1 MVPSGTHD
9 ESSKVSLLTTTD
21 QHPWGRVD
29 ETGTVYVREASGER
43 AVGQY
48 PDATPEEALAYF
60 ERKYVELNGQ
70 VTLLEQRAKGGA
82 PAADVAKSVANLATA
97 VASANAVGNLAA
109 LAERLSVLD
118 GAVTEL
124 TAQQGVETKAAA
136 AAAVAERAAI
146 VDEAERLAAEDP
158 AKTQWKQ
165 TSAALDALFAKWQAH
180 QHDAPRIPK
189 GEANDLWKRF
199 RAARTTIEQ
208 NRKAF
213 FAELDSAHKDVR
225 TRKQNLIEQAEALSS
240 RGADG
245 VSTYRNLLEEWK
257 KAGRSGKK
265 QDDAMWAKFKAAGD
279 VLYSAKSE
287 VDALDNQEYDANL
300 VLKLE
305 LVSEAEALLPVTDR
319 TKARDTLT
327 TIQRKWDAIGKV
339 PRDQVKPLEDRLRK
353 VEAVVRKLDEDHWKR
368 NNPETKAR
376 TDGLT
381 SQLNEAIAK
390 LEAELESAK
399 AGQDAAAITEAT
411 EALEARKAWLKAIG
425 Q

>member
-1 MVPSGTHD
+1 M
-9 ESSKVSLLTTTD
+9 TTTD
-21 QHPWGRVD
+21 QQPWGRVD
-29 ETGTVYVREASGER
+29 ETGTVYVREATGER

-82 PAADVAKSVANLATA
+82 PAADIAKSVKHLTETVAN
-97 VASANAVGNLAA
+97 ANAVGNLAA
-109 LAERLSVLD
+109 LAARLGALG

-124 TAQQGVETKAAA
+124 TEQQGAEAKAQATAA
-136 AAAVAERAAI
+136 IAERAAI
-146 VDEAERLAAEDP
+146 VVEAEALAAEDP

-165 TSAALDALFAKWQAH
+165 TSAALEALFAKWQAH

-225 TRKQNLIEQAEALSS
+225 NRKQHLIEQAEALAPK
-240 RGADG
+240 GADG
-245 VSTYRNLLEEWK
+245 IPAYRNLLDEWK
-257 KAGRSGKK
+257 LAGRSGKK

-279 VLYSAKSE
+279 VLYSVKSE
-287 VDALDNQEYDANL
+287 LDAHDDEEFAGNL
-300 VLKLE
+300 TLKLE
-305 LVSEAEALLPVTDR
+305 LLTEAELLLTETDR
-319 TKARDTLT
+319 AKARTALSS
-327 TIQRKWDAIGKV
+327 IQRRWDAIGKV
-339 PRDQVKPLEDRLRK
+339 PRDSVKSVEDRMRK
-353 VEAVVRKLDEDHWKR
+353 VEAAVRKLDDDHWKT

-376 TDGLT
+376 AEGLAG
-381 SQLNEAIAK
+381 QLHDAIAK
-390 LEAELESAK
+390 LEAELAVAQ
-399 AGQDAAAITEAT
+399 AGGDAAAITEAT
-411 EALEARKAWLKAIG
+411 EALETRKAWLKAIG

>member
-1 MVPSGTHD
+1 M
-9 ESSKVSLLTTTD
+9 TTTD
-21 QHPWGRVD
+21 QQPWGRVD
-29 ETGTVYVREASGER
+29 ETGTVYVREAEGER

-82 PAADVAKSVANLATA
+82 PAADIAKSVANLTVA
-97 VASANAVGNLAA
+97 VANANAVGNLAA
-109 LAERLSVLD
+109 LAERLGALG
-118 GAVTEL
+118 GAVSEL
-124 TAQQGVETKAAA
+124 TEQQSIETKAAS
-136 AAAVAERAAI
+136 AAAVAERAEI
-146 VDEAERLAAEDP
+146 VTEAERLAAEDP

-225 TRKQNLIEQAEALSS
+225 TKKQHLIEQAEGLAP

-245 VSTYRNLLEEWK
+245 VSAYRALLDEWK

-279 VLYSAKSE
+279 VLYSVKSE
-287 VDALDNQEYDANL
+287 VEAQDNEEFSANL
-300 VLKLE
+300 VQKLA
-305 LVSEAEALLPVTDR
+305 LVTEAETLLSATDR
-319 TKARDTLT
+319 NAARDTLT
-327 TIQRKWDAIGKV
+327 TIQRKWDLIGKV
-339 PRDQVKPLEDRLRK
+339 PRDQVKPIEDRLRK
-353 VEAVVRKLDEDHWKR
+353 VEAVVRKLDDDHWKR

-376 TDGLT
+376 TEGLAG
-381 SQLNEAIAK
+381 QLNDAIAK
-390 LEAELESAK
+390 LEAELATAQK
-399 AGQDAAAITEAT
+399 GRDARAIKDAT
-411 EALEARKAWLKAIG
+411 EALEARKTWLKAIG

>member
-1 MVPSGTHD
+1 M
-9 ESSKVSLLTTTD
+9 TTTD
-21 QHPWGRVD
+21 QQPWGRVD
-29 ETGTVYVREASGER
+29 ETGTVYVREADGER

-82 PAADVAKSVANLATA
+82 PAADIAKSVANLTVA
-97 VASANAVGNLAA
+97 VANANAVGNLAA
-109 LAERLSVLD
+109 LAERLGALG

-124 TAQQGVETKAAA
+124 TEQQSIETKAAS
-136 AAAVAERAAI
+136 AAAVAERAEI
-146 VDEAERLAAEDP
+146 VTEAERLAAEDP

-225 TRKQNLIEQAEALSS
+225 TKKQHLIEQAEALAPK
-240 RGADG
+240 GADG
-245 VSTYRNLLEEWK
+245 VSTYRNLLDEWK

-279 VLYSAKSE
+279 VLYAVKSE
-287 VDALDNQEYDANL
+287 VEAQDNEEFSANL

-305 LVSEAEALLPVTDR
+305 LLTEAETLLTTSDR
-319 TKARDTLT
+319 NAGRDTLT
-327 TIQRKWDAIGKV
+327 VIQRKWDEIGKV
-339 PRDQVKPLEDRLRK
+339 PRDQVKPIEDRLRK
-353 VEAVVRKLDEDHWKR
+353 VEAVVRKLDDDHWKR

-376 TDGLT
+376 TEGLAG
-381 SQLNEAIAK
+381 QLNDAIAK
-390 LEAELESAK
+390 LEAELVAAQK
-399 AGQDAAAITEAT
+399 GQNARAIKDAT

>member
-1 MVPSGTHD
+1 M
-9 ESSKVSLLTTTD
+9 TTTD
-21 QHPWGRVD
+21 QQPWGRVD
-29 ETGTVYVREASGER
+29 ETGTVYVREADGER

-82 PAADVAKSVANLATA
+82 PAADIAKSVANLTVA
-97 VASANAVGNLAA
+97 VANANAVGNLAA
-109 LAERLSVLD
+109 LAERLGALG
-118 GAVTEL
+118 GAVSEL
-124 TAQQGVETKAAA
+124 TEQQSIETKAAS
-136 AAAVAERAAI
+136 AAAVAERAEI
-146 VDEAERLAAEDP
+146 VAEAERLAAEDP

-225 TRKQNLIEQAEALSS
+225 TKKQHLIEQAEALAPK
-240 RGADG
+240 GADG
-245 VSTYRNLLEEWK
+245 VGTYRNLLDEWK

-279 VLYSAKSE
+279 VLYSVKTE
-287 VDALDNQEYDANL
+287 VEAQDNEEFSANL

-305 LVSEAEALLPVTDR
+305 LLTDAETLLTTTDR
-319 TKARDTLT
+319 NAARDTLT
-327 TIQRKWDAIGKV
+327 VIQRKWDEIGKV
-339 PRDQVKPLEDRLRK
+339 PRDQVKPIEDRLRK
-353 VEAVVRKLDEDHWKR
+353 VEAVVRKLDDDHWKR

-376 TDGLT
+376 TEGLAG
-381 SQLNEAIAK
+381 QLNDAIAK
-390 LEAELESAK
+390 LEGELATAQQGK
-399 AGQDAAAITEAT
+399 NARAIKDAT

>member
-1 MVPSGTHD
+1 
-9 ESSKVSLLTTTD
+9 
-21 QHPWGRVD
+21 
-29 ETGTVYVREASGER
+29 VREATGER

-82 PAADVAKSVANLATA
+82 PAADIAKSVAHLTDTVAT
-97 VASANAVGNLAA
+97 ANAVGNLAA
-109 LAERLSVLD
+109 LATRLAALG

-124 TAQQGVETKAAA
+124 TEQQGVEAKAAA
-136 AAAVAERAAI
+136 VAAIAERAAI
-146 VDEAERLAAEDP
+146 VAEAEALAAEDP

-165 TSAALDALFAKWQAH
+165 TSAALEALFAKWQAH
-180 QHDAPRIPK
+180 QHDAPRLPK

-225 TRKQNLIEQAEALSS
+225 NRKQQLIEQAEALAPK
-240 RGADG
+240 GADG
-245 VSTYRNLLEEWK
+245 IPTYRNLLDEWK
-257 KAGRSGKK
+257 LAGRSGKK

-279 VLYSAKSE
+279 VLYSVKSE
-287 VDALDNQEYDANL
+287 IDAQDNDEFAGNL
-300 VLKLE
+300 TQKLE
-305 LVSEAEALLPVTDR
+305 LLTEAEQLLTETDR
-319 TKARDTLT
+319 TKARSSLSD
-327 TIQRKWDAIGKV
+327 IQRRWDAIGKV
-339 PRDQVKPLEDRLRK
+339 PRDSVKLVEDRMRK
-353 VEAVVRKLDEDHWKR
+353 VEAAVRKLDDDHWKR

-376 TDGLT
+376 AEGLAG
-381 SQLNEAIAK
+381 QLHDAIAK
-390 LEAELESAK
+390 LEAELEEANAGKDASAIK
-399 AGQDAAAITEAT
+399 EAT

>member
-1 MVPSGTHD
+1 M
-9 ESSKVSLLTTTD
+9 TTTD
-21 QHPWGRVD
+21 QQPWGRVD
-29 ETGTVYVREASGER
+29 ETGTVYVREADGER

-82 PAADVAKSVANLATA
+82 PAADIAKSVANLTVA
-97 VASANAVGNLAA
+97 VANANAVGNLAA
-109 LAERLSVLD
+109 LAERLGALG
-118 GAVTEL
+118 GAVSEL
-124 TAQQGVETKAAA
+124 TEQQSIETKAAS
-136 AAAVAERAAI
+136 AAAVAERAEI
-146 VDEAERLAAEDP
+146 VTEAERLAAEDP

-225 TRKQNLIEQAEALSS
+225 TKKQHLIEQAEALAPQ
-240 RGADG
+240 GADG
-245 VSTYRNLLEEWK
+245 VSTYRNLLDEWK

-279 VLYSAKSE
+279 VLYAVKSE
-287 VDALDNQEYDANL
+287 VEAQDNEEFSANL

-305 LVSEAEALLPVTDR
+305 LLTEAETLLTTSDR
-319 TKARDTLT
+319 NASRDTLT
-327 TIQRKWDAIGKV
+327 VIQRKWDDIGKV
-339 PRDQVKPLEDRLRK
+339 PRDQVKPIEDRLRK
-353 VEAVVRKLDEDHWKR
+353 VEAVVRKLDDDHWKR

-376 TDGLT
+376 TEGLAG
-381 SQLNEAIAK
+381 QLNDAIAK
-390 LEAELESAK
+390 LEAELVAAQK
-399 AGQDAAAITEAT
+399 GQNARAIKDAT

>member
-1 MVPSGTHD
+1 M
-9 ESSKVSLLTTTD
+9 TTTD
-21 QHPWGRVD
+21 QQPWGRVD
-29 ETGTVYVREASGER
+29 ETGTVYVREADGER

-82 PAADVAKSVANLATA
+82 PAADIAKSVANLKVA
-97 VASANAVGNLAA
+97 VANANAVGNLAA
-109 LAERLSVLD
+109 LAERLGALG
-118 GAVTEL
+118 GAVSEL
-124 TAQQGVETKAAA
+124 TEQQSIETKAAS
-136 AAAVAERAAI
+136 AAAVAERAEI
-146 VDEAERLAAEDP
+146 VTEAERLAAEDP

-225 TRKQNLIEQAEALSS
+225 TKKQHLIEQAEALAPQ
-240 RGADG
+240 GADG
-245 VSTYRNLLEEWK
+245 VSSYRNLLDEWK

-279 VLYSAKSE
+279 VLYSVKSE
-287 VDALDNQEYDANL
+287 VEAQDNEEFSANL
-300 VLKLE
+300 VVKLE
-305 LVSEAEALLPVTDR
+305 LLTQAETLLTTTDR
-319 TKARDTLT
+319 NAARDTLT
-327 TIQRKWDAIGKV
+327 LIQRKWDDIGKV
-339 PRDQVKPLEDRLRK
+339 PRDQVKPIEDRLRK
-353 VEAVVRKLDEDHWKR
+353 VEAVVRKLDDDHWKR

-376 TDGLT
+376 TEGLAG
-381 SQLNEAIAK
+381 QLNDAIAK
-390 LEAELESAK
+390 LEAELATAQE
-399 AGQDAAAITEAT
+399 GQNARAIKDAT

>member
-1 MVPSGTHD
+1 M
-9 ESSKVSLLTTTD
+9 
-21 QHPWGRVD
+21 
-29 ETGTVYVREASGER
+29 YVREAEGER

-82 PAADVAKSVANLATA
+82 PAADIAKSVANLTVA
-97 VASANAVGNLAA
+97 VANANAVGNLAA
-109 LAERLSVLD
+109 LAERLGALG
-118 GAVTEL
+118 GAVSEL
-124 TAQQGVETKAAA
+124 TEQQSIETKAAS
-136 AAAVAERAAI
+136 AAAVAERAEI
-146 VDEAERLAAEDP
+146 VTEAERLAAEDP

-208 NRKAF
+208 NRKTF

-225 TRKQNLIEQAEALSS
+225 TKKQHLIEQAEGLAP

-245 VSTYRNLLEEWK
+245 VSAYRALLDEWK

-279 VLYSAKSE
+279 VLYSVKSE
-287 VDALDNQEYDANL
+287 VDAQDNEEFSANL
-300 VLKLE
+300 VQKLE
-305 LVSEAEALLPVTDR
+305 LVTEAETLLSTTDR
-319 TKARDTLT
+319 NAARDTLT
-327 TIQRKWDAIGKV
+327 TIQRKWDLIGKV
-339 PRDQVKPLEDRLRK
+339 PRDQVKPIEDRLRK
-353 VEAVVRKLDEDHWKR
+353 VEAVVRKLDDDHWKR

-376 TDGLT
+376 TEGLAG
-381 SQLNEAIAK
+381 QLNDAIAK
-390 LEAELESAK
+390 LEAELATAQK
-399 AGQDAAAITEAT
+399 GQNARAIKDAT
-411 EALEARKAWLKAIG
+411 EALEARKTWLKAIG

>member
-1 MVPSGTHD
+1 M
-9 ESSKVSLLTTTD
+9 TTTD
-21 QHPWGRVD
+21 QQPWGRVD
-29 ETGTVYVREASGER
+29 ETGTVYVREATGER

-82 PAADVAKSVANLATA
+82 PAADIAKSVKHLTEA
-97 VASANAVGNLAA
+97 VANANAVGNLAA
-109 LAERLSVLD
+109 LATRLGALG

-124 TAQQGVETKAAA
+124 TEQQGAEAKAAA
-136 AAAVAERAAI
+136 TAAVAERAAI
-146 VDEAERLAAEDP
+146 VAEAEALAAEDP

-165 TSAALDALFAKWQAH
+165 TSAALEALFAKWQAH

-225 TRKQNLIEQAEALSS
+225 NRKQHLIEQAEALAPK
-240 RGADG
+240 GADG
-245 VSTYRNLLEEWK
+245 IPGYRNLLDEWK
-257 KAGRSGKK
+257 LAGRSGKK
-265 QDDAMWAKFKAAGD
+265 QDDAMWARFKAAGD
-279 VLYSAKSE
+279 VLYSVKSE
-287 VDALDNQEYDANL
+287 IDAHDDEEFAGNL
-300 VLKLE
+300 TLKVE
-305 LVSEAEALLPVTDR
+305 LLTEAELLLAETDR
-319 TKARDTLT
+319 AKARSVLSS
-327 TIQRKWDAIGKV
+327 IQRRWDAIGKV
-339 PRDQVKPLEDRLRK
+339 PRDSVKSIEDRMRK
-353 VEAVVRKLDEDHWKR
+353 VEAAVRKLDDDHWKR

-376 TDGLT
+376 AEGLAG
-381 SQLNEAIAK
+381 QLNDAIVK
-390 LEAELESAK
+390 LEAELAAAQ
-399 AGQDAAAITEAT
+399 AGGDAAAITEAT
-411 EALEARKAWLKAIG
+411 EALETRKAWLKAIG

>member
-1 MVPSGTHD
+1 M
-9 ESSKVSLLTTTD
+9 
-21 QHPWGRVD
+21 
-29 ETGTVYVREASGER
+29 
-43 AVGQY
+43 GQY

-82 PAADVAKSVANLATA
+82 PAADIAKSVKHLTEA
-97 VASANAVGNLAA
+97 VANANAVGNLAA
-109 LAERLSVLD
+109 LATRLGALG

-124 TAQQGVETKAAA
+124 TEQQGAEAKAAA
-136 AAAVAERAAI
+136 TAAVAERAAI
-146 VDEAERLAAEDP
+146 VAEAEALAAEDP

-165 TSAALDALFAKWQAH
+165 TSAALEALFAKWQAH

-225 TRKQNLIEQAEALSS
+225 NRKQHLIERAEALAPK
-240 RGADG
+240 GADG
-245 VSTYRNLLEEWK
+245 IPGYRNLLDEWK
-257 KAGRSGKK
+257 LAGRSGKK

-279 VLYSAKSE
+279 VLYSVKSE
-287 VDALDNQEYDANL
+287 IDAHDDEEFAGNL
-300 VLKLE
+300 TLKVE
-305 LVSEAEALLPVTDR
+305 LLTEAELLLAETDR
-319 TKARDTLT
+319 AKARSALSS
-327 TIQRKWDAIGKV
+327 IQRRWDAIGKV
-339 PRDQVKPLEDRLRK
+339 PRDSVKSIEDRMRK
-353 VEAVVRKLDEDHWKR
+353 VEAAVRKLDDDHWKR

-376 TDGLT
+376 AEGLAG
-381 SQLNEAIAK
+381 QLHDAIVK
-390 LEAELESAK
+390 LEAELAAAQ
-399 AGQDAAAITEAT
+399 AGGDAAAITEAT
-411 EALEARKAWLKAIG
+411 EALETRKAWLKAIG

>member
-1 MVPSGTHD
+1 M
-9 ESSKVSLLTTTD
+9 TTTD
-21 QHPWGRVD
+21 QQPWGRVD
-29 ETGTVYVREASGER
+29 ETGTVYVREADGER

-82 PAADVAKSVANLATA
+82 PATDIAKSVANLTVA
-97 VASANAVGNLAA
+97 VANANAVGNLPA
-109 LAERLSVLD
+109 LAERLSALG
-118 GAVTEL
+118 GAVSEL
-124 TAQQGVETKAAA
+124 TEQQNIETKAAS
-136 AAAVAERAAI
+136 AAAVVERAEI
-146 VDEAERLAAEDP
+146 VTEAERLAAEDP

-225 TRKQNLIEQAEALSS
+225 TKKQQLIEQAEALAPQ
-240 RGADG
+240 GADG
-245 VSTYRNLLEEWK
+245 VSAYRNLLDEWK

-265 QDDAMWAKFKAAGD
+265 QDDALWAKFKAAGD
-279 VLYSAKSE
+279 VLYSVKSE
-287 VDALDNQEYDANL
+287 VEAQDNEEFSANL

-305 LVSEAEALLPVTDR
+305 LLTEAETLLTTTDR
-319 TKARDTLT
+319 NAARETLT
-327 TIQRKWDAIGKV
+327 TIQRKWDDIGKV
-339 PRDQVKPLEDRLRK
+339 PRDQVKPIEDRLRK
-353 VEAVVRKLDEDHWKR
+353 VEAVVRKLDDDHWKR

-376 TDGLT
+376 TEGLAG
-381 SQLNEAIAK
+381 QLNDAIIK
-390 LEAELESAK
+390 LEAELATAQK
-399 AGQDAAAITEAT
+399 GQDARAIKDAT
-411 EALEARKAWLKAIG
+411 EALEARKSWLKAIG

>member
-1 MVPSGTHD
+1 M
-9 ESSKVSLLTTTD
+9 TTTD
-21 QHPWGRVD
+21 QQPWGRVD
-29 ETGTVYVREASGER
+29 ETGTVYVREATGER

-82 PAADVAKSVANLATA
+82 PAADIAKSVKHLTETVAN
-97 VASANAVGNLAA
+97 ANAVGNLAA
-109 LAERLSVLD
+109 LAARLGALG

-124 TAQQGVETKAAA
+124 TEQQGAEAKAAA
-136 AAAVAERAAI
+136 TAAIAERAAI
-146 VDEAERLAAEDP
+146 VAEAEALAAEDP

-165 TSAALDALFAKWQAH
+165 TSAALEALFAKWQAH

-225 TRKQNLIEQAEALSS
+225 NRKQHLIEQAEALAPK
-240 RGADG
+240 GADG
-245 VSTYRNLLEEWK
+245 IPAYRNLLDEWK
-257 KAGRSGKK
+257 LAGRSGKK

-279 VLYSAKSE
+279 VLYSVKSE
-287 VDALDNQEYDANL
+287 IDAHDDEEFAGNL
-300 VLKLE
+300 TLKLE
-305 LVSEAEALLPVTDR
+305 LLTEAELLLTETDR
-319 TKARDTLT
+319 AKARTALSS
-327 TIQRKWDAIGKV
+327 IQRRWDAIGKV
-339 PRDQVKPLEDRLRK
+339 PRDSVKSVEDRMRK
-353 VEAVVRKLDEDHWKR
+353 VEAAVRKLDDDHWKR

-376 TDGLT
+376 AEGLAG
-381 SQLNEAIAK
+381 QLHGAIAK
-390 LEAELESAK
+390 LEAELVAAQ
-399 AGQDAAAITEAT
+399 AGGDATAIAEAT
-411 EALEARKAWLKAIG
+411 EALETRKAWLKAIG

>member
-1 MVPSGTHD
+1 M
-9 ESSKVSLLTTTD
+9 TTTD
-21 QHPWGRVD
+21 QQPWGRVD

-48 PDATPEEALAYF
+48 PDTTPEEALAYF
-60 ERKYVELNGQ
+60 ERKYTELNGQ

-82 PAADVAKSVANLATA
+82 PAADVAKAVANLTAT
-97 VASANAVGNLAA
+97 VATANAVGNLAA
-109 LAERLSVLD
+109 LAERL
-118 GAVTEL
+118 GALGGTVSDLTE
-124 TAQQGVETKAAA
+124 QQGQEAKAAA

-189 GEANDLWKRF
+189 GDANELWKRF
-199 RAARTTIEQ
+199 RAARTIIEQ

-225 TRKQNLIEQAEALSS
+225 TRKQHIIEQAEALAAK
-240 RGADG
+240 GADG
-245 VSTYRNLLEEWK
+245 IPAYRNLLEEWK
-257 KAGRSGKK
+257 LAGRSGKK

-287 VDALDNQEYDANL
+287 VDAVDDVEFTANL
-300 VLKLE
+300 ALKLD
-305 LVSEAEALLPVTDR
+305 LLTEAETLLGATDR
-319 TKARDTLT
+319 VTARETLT
-327 TIQRKWDAIGKV
+327 SIQRRWDAIGKV
-339 PRDQVKPLEDRLRK
+339 PRDQVKMVDERLRK
-353 VEAVVRKLDEDHWKR
+353 VEAVVRKLDDDHWVR

-376 TDGLT
+376 TEGLAG
-381 SQLNEAIAK
+381 QLNDAIVK
-390 LEAELESAK
+390 LEAAV
-399 AGQDAAAITEAT
+399 AAAEASNDPAAVKAAS
-411 EALEARKAWLKAIG
+411 EALEARKTWLKAIG

>member
-1 MVPSGTHD
+1 M
-9 ESSKVSLLTTTD
+9 
-21 QHPWGRVD
+21 
-29 ETGTVYVREASGER
+29 REATGER

-82 PAADVAKSVANLATA
+82 PAADIAKSVAHLAETIA
-97 VASANAVGNLAA
+97 TANAVGNLAA
-109 LAERLSVLD
+109 LATRLGALG

-124 TAQQGVETKAAA
+124 TEQQGAEAKAAA
-136 AAAVAERAAI
+136 VAAIAERAAI
-146 VDEAERLAAEDP
+146 VSEAEALAAEDP

-165 TSAALDALFAKWQAH
+165 TSAALEALFAKWQAH

-225 TRKQNLIEQAEALSS
+225 NRKQQLIEQAEALAPK
-240 RGADG
+240 GADG
-245 VSTYRNLLEEWK
+245 IPVYRNLLDDWK
-257 KAGRSGKK
+257 LAGRSGKK

-279 VLYSAKSE
+279 VLYSVKSE
-287 VDALDNQEYDANL
+287 IDAQDNEEFAGNL
-300 VLKLE
+300 GQKLE
-305 LVSEAEALLPVTDR
+305 LLTEAELLLTETDR
-319 TKARDTLT
+319 GKARTTLSS
-327 TIQRKWDAIGKV
+327 IQRRWDELGKV
-339 PRDQVKPLEDRLRK
+339 PRDSVKVVEDRMRK
-353 VEAVVRKLDEDHWKR
+353 VEAAVRKLDDDHWKR

-376 TDGLT
+376 AEGLAG
-381 SQLNEAIAK
+381 QLHDAIAK
-390 LEAELESAK
+390 LEAELEEAK
-399 AGQDAAAITEAT
+399 SGKDATAIAAAT
-411 EALEARKAWLKAIG
+411 EALETRKAWLKAIG

>member
-1 MVPSGTHD
+1 M
-9 ESSKVSLLTTTD
+9 TTTD
-21 QHPWGRVD
+21 QQPWGRVD
-29 ETGTVYVREASGER
+29 ETGTVYVREADGER

-82 PAADVAKSVANLATA
+82 PAADIAKSVANLTVA
-97 VASANAVGNLAA
+97 VANANAVGNLAA
-109 LAERLSVLD
+109 LAERLGALG
-118 GAVTEL
+118 GAVSEL
-124 TAQQGVETKAAA
+124 TEQQSIETKAAS
-136 AAAVAERAAI
+136 AAAVAERAEI
-146 VDEAERLAAEDP
+146 VTEAERLAAEDP

-225 TRKQNLIEQAEALSS
+225 TKKQHLIEQAEALAPQ
-240 RGADG
+240 GADG
-245 VSTYRNLLEEWK
+245 VGAYRNLLDEWK

-279 VLYSAKSE
+279 VLYSVKSE
-287 VDALDNQEYDANL
+287 VEAQDNEEFSANL

-305 LVSEAEALLPVTDR
+305 LLTQAETLLTTTDR
-319 TKARDTLT
+319 NAARDTLT
-327 TIQRKWDAIGKV
+327 TIQRKWDEIGKV
-339 PRDQVKPLEDRLRK
+339 PRDQVKPIEDRLRK
-353 VEAVVRKLDEDHWKR
+353 VEAVVRKLDDDHWKR

-376 TDGLT
+376 TEGLAG
-381 SQLNEAIAK
+381 QLNDAIAK
-390 LEAELESAK
+390 LEAELATAQK
-399 AGQDAAAITEAT
+399 GQNARAIKDAT

-425 Q
+425 E

>member
-1 MVPSGTHD
+1 
-9 ESSKVSLLTTTD
+9 LTTTD
-21 QHPWGRVD
+21 QQPWGRVD
-29 ETGTVYVREASGER
+29 ETGTVYVREADGER

-82 PAADVAKSVANLATA
+82 PATDIAKSVANLTVA
-97 VASANAVGNLAA
+97 VANANAVGNLPA
-109 LAERLSVLD
+109 LAERLSALG
-118 GAVTEL
+118 GAVSEL
-124 TAQQGVETKAAA
+124 TEQQNIETKAAS
-136 AAAVAERAAI
+136 AAAVVERAEI
-146 VDEAERLAAEDP
+146 VTEAERLAAEDP

-225 TRKQNLIEQAEALSS
+225 TKKQQLIEQAEALAPQ
-240 RGADG
+240 GADG
-245 VSTYRNLLEEWK
+245 VSAYRNLLDEWK

-265 QDDAMWAKFKAAGD
+265 QDDALWAKFKAAGD
-279 VLYSAKSE
+279 VLYSVKSE
-287 VDALDNQEYDANL
+287 VEAQDNEEFSANL

-305 LVSEAEALLPVTDR
+305 LLTEAETLLTTTDR
-319 TKARDTLT
+319 NAARETLT
-327 TIQRKWDAIGKV
+327 TIQRKWDDIGKV
-339 PRDQVKPLEDRLRK
+339 PRDQVKPIEDRLRK
-353 VEAVVRKLDEDHWKR
+353 VEAVVRKLDDDHWKR

-376 TDGLT
+376 TEGLAG
-381 SQLNEAIAK
+381 QLNDAIIK
-390 LEAELESAK
+390 LEAELATAQK
-399 AGQDAAAITEAT
+399 GQDARAIKDAT
-411 EALEARKAWLKAIG
+411 EALEARKSWLKAIG

>member
-1 MVPSGTHD
+1 
-9 ESSKVSLLTTTD
+9 
-21 QHPWGRVD
+21 GRVD
-29 ETGTVYVREASGER
+29 ESGTVYVREGDGER

-82 PAADVAKSVANLATA
+82 PAADIAKSVANLTAA
-97 VASANAVGNLAA
+97 VANANAVGNLAA
-109 LAERLSVLD
+109 LAERLGALG
-118 GAVTEL
+118 GAVNEL
-124 TAQQGVETKAAA
+124 NEQQSQEAKAAA
-136 AAAVAERAAI
+136 DTALAERLAI
-146 VDEAERLAAEDP
+146 VEEAERLAAEDP

-165 TSAALDALFAKWQAH
+165 TSAALDGLFAQWQAH

-189 GEANDLWKRF
+189 AEANDLWKRF

-213 FAELDSAHKDVR
+213 FAELDSAHKGVR
-225 TRKQNLIEQAEALSS
+225 NRKQELIEQAEALAPK
-240 RGADG
+240 GPEG
-245 VSTYRNLLEEWK
+245 VPAYRALLEEWK

-279 VLYSAKSE
+279 VLYAAKSE
-287 VDALDNQEYDANL
+287 VDAQENEEFAGNL
-300 VLKLE
+300 TQKLE
-305 LVSEAEALLPVTDR
+305 LLTEAEQLLTETDR
-319 TKARDTLT
+319 TKARNALSS
-327 TIQRKWDAIGKV
+327 IQRRWDAIGKV
-339 PRDQVKPLEDRLRK
+339 PRDQVKVIEDRLRK
-353 VEAVVRKLDEDHWKR
+353 VEAAVRKLDDEHWKR

-376 TDGLT
+376 AEGLAG
-381 SQLNEAIAK
+381 QLNDAIQK
-390 LEAELESAK
+390 LEAELAEAK
-399 AGQDAAAITEAT
+399 AGTDAARIAEAT

>member
-1 MVPSGTHD
+1 MR
-9 ESSKVSLLTTTD
+9 LLTTTD
-21 QHPWGRVD
+21 QQPWGRVD
-29 ETGTVYVREASGER
+29 ETGTVYVREADGER

-82 PAADVAKSVANLATA
+82 PAADIAKSVANLTVA
-97 VASANAVGNLAA
+97 VANANAVGNLAA
-109 LAERLSVLD
+109 LAERLGALG

-124 TAQQGVETKAAA
+124 TEQQSIETKAAS
-136 AAAVAERAAI
+136 AAAVAERAEI
-146 VDEAERLAAEDP
+146 VTEAERLAAEDP

-225 TRKQNLIEQAEALSS
+225 TKKQHLIEQAEALAPK
-240 RGADG
+240 GADG
-245 VSTYRNLLEEWK
+245 VSTYRNLLDEWK

-279 VLYSAKSE
+279 VLYAVKSE
-287 VDALDNQEYDANL
+287 VEAQDNEEFSANL

-305 LVSEAEALLPVTDR
+305 LLTEAETLLTTSDR
-319 TKARDTLT
+319 NAGRDTLT
-327 TIQRKWDAIGKV
+327 VIQRKWDEIGKV
-339 PRDQVKPLEDRLRK
+339 PRDQVKPIEDRLRK
-353 VEAVVRKLDEDHWKR
+353 VEAVVRKLDDDHWKR

-376 TDGLT
+376 TEGLAG
-381 SQLNEAIAK
+381 QLNDAIAK
-390 LEAELESAK
+390 LEAELVAAQK
-399 AGQDAAAITEAT
+399 GQNARAIKDAT

>member
-1 MVPSGTHD
+1 M
-9 ESSKVSLLTTTD
+9 
-21 QHPWGRVD
+21 
-29 ETGTVYVREASGER
+29 REANGER

-82 PAADVAKSVANLATA
+82 PAADIAKSVAHLTEA

-109 LAERLSVLD
+109 LAARLGALG

-124 TAQQGVETKAAA
+124 TEQQGAEAKAAA
-136 AAAVAERAAI
+136 AAAVAERATI
-146 VDEAERLAAEDP
+146 VAEAEALAAEDP

-165 TSAALDALFAKWQAH
+165 TSAALEALFAKWQAH

-225 TRKQNLIEQAEALSS
+225 NRKQQLIEQAEALAPK
-240 RGADG
+240 GADG
-245 VSTYRNLLEEWK
+245 IPVYRTLLDDWK
-257 KAGRSGKK
+257 SAGRSGKK

-279 VLYSAKSE
+279 VLYSVKSE
-287 VDALDNQEYDANL
+287 IDAQDNEEFAGNL
-300 VLKLE
+300 AQKLE
-305 LVSEAEALLPVTDR
+305 LLTEAELLLTETDR
-319 TKARDTLT
+319 TKARTALSS
-327 TIQRKWDAIGKV
+327 IQRSWDALGKV
-339 PRDQVKPLEDRLRK
+339 PRDSVKVVEDRMRK
-353 VEAVVRKLDEDHWKR
+353 VEAAVRKLDDDHWKR

-376 TDGLT
+376 AEGLAG
-381 SQLNEAIAK
+381 QLHDAIAK
-390 LEAELESAK
+390 LESELDEAK
-399 AGQDAAAITEAT
+399 AGKDAAAIAAAT
-411 EALEARKAWLKAIG
+411 EALETRKAWLKAIG

>member
-1 MVPSGTHD
+1 M
-9 ESSKVSLLTTTD
+9 
-21 QHPWGRVD
+21 
-29 ETGTVYVREASGER
+29 REATGER

-82 PAADVAKSVANLATA
+82 PAADIAKSVAHLTEA
-97 VASANAVGNLAA
+97 VATANAVGNLAA
-109 LAERLSVLD
+109 LAARLGALG

-124 TAQQGVETKAAA
+124 TEQQGAEAKAAA
-136 AAAVAERAAI
+136 AAAVAKRASI
-146 VDEAERLAAEDP
+146 VAEAEALAAEDP

-165 TSAALDALFAKWQAH
+165 TSAALEALFAKWQAH

-225 TRKQNLIEQAEALSS
+225 NRKQQLIEQAEALAPK
-240 RGADG
+240 GADG
-245 VSTYRNLLEEWK
+245 IPAYRTLLDDWK
-257 KAGRSGKK
+257 SAGRSGKK

-279 VLYSAKSE
+279 VLYSVKSE
-287 VDALDNQEYDANL
+287 IDAQDNEEFAGNL
-300 VLKLE
+300 AQKLE
-305 LVSEAEALLPVTDR
+305 LLTEAELLLTETDR
-319 TKARDTLT
+319 TKARTALSS
-327 TIQRKWDAIGKV
+327 IQRRWDALGKV
-339 PRDQVKPLEDRLRK
+339 PRDSVKVVEDRMRK
-353 VEAVVRKLDEDHWKR
+353 VEAAVRKLDDDHWKR

-376 TDGLT
+376 AEGLAG
-381 SQLNEAIAK
+381 QLHDAIAK
-390 LEAELESAK
+390 LESELDEAK
-399 AGQDAAAITEAT
+399 AGKDAAAIAAAT
-411 EALEARKAWLKAIG
+411 EALETRKAWLKAIG

>member
-1 MVPSGTHD
+1 MT
-9 ESSKVSLLTTTD
+9 LLTTTD
-21 QHPWGRVD
+21 QQPWGRVD
-29 ETGTVYVREASGER
+29 ETGTVYVREAEGER

-82 PAADVAKSVANLATA
+82 PAADIAKSVGNLTVA
-97 VASANAVGNLAA
+97 VANANAVGNLAA
-109 LAERLSVLD
+109 LAERLGALG
-118 GAVTEL
+118 GAVSEL
-124 TAQQGVETKAAA
+124 TEQQSIETKAAS

-146 VDEAERLAAEDP
+146 VTEAERLAAEDP

-225 TRKQNLIEQAEALSS
+225 TKKQHLIEQAEALAPQ
-240 RGADG
+240 GADG
-245 VSTYRNLLEEWK
+245 VSAYRALLEEWK

-279 VLYSAKSE
+279 VLYSVKSE
-287 VDALDNQEYDANL
+287 VEAQDNEEFSANL
-300 VLKLE
+300 VRKLE
-305 LVSEAEALLPVTDR
+305 LLTEAETLLTTTDR
-319 TKARDTLT
+319 NAARDTLT
-327 TIQRKWDAIGKV
+327 TIQRKWDLIGKV
-339 PRDQVKPLEDRLRK
+339 PRDQVKTIEDRLRK
-353 VEAVVRKLDEDHWKR
+353 VEAVVRKLDDDHWKR

-376 TDGLT
+376 TEGLAG
-381 SQLNEAIAK
+381 QLNDAIAK
-390 LEAELESAK
+390 LEAELAAAQK
-399 AGQDAAAITEAT
+399 GQDARAIKDAT
-411 EALEARKAWLKAIG
+411 EALEARKTWLKAIG

>member
-1 MVPSGTHD
+1 M
-9 ESSKVSLLTTTD
+9 TTTD
-21 QHPWGRVD
+21 QQPWGRVD
-29 ETGTVYVREASGER
+29 ESGTVYVREGDGER

-82 PAADVAKSVANLATA
+82 PAADIAKSVANLSAA
-97 VASANAVGNLAA
+97 VANANAVGNLAA
-109 LAERLSVLD
+109 LAERLGALG
-118 GAVTEL
+118 GAVNEL
-124 TAQQGVETKAAA
+124 TEQQSQEAKAAA
-136 AAAVAERAAI
+136 DAALAERAAI
-146 VDEAERLAAEDP
+146 VEEAERLAAEDP

-189 GEANDLWKRF
+189 ADANDLWKRF

-213 FAELDSAHKDVR
+213 FAELDSAHKGVR
-225 TRKQNLIEQAEALSS
+225 NRKQQLIEQAEALAPK
-240 RGADG
+240 GPEG
-245 VSTYRNLLEEWK
+245 VPAYRALLEEWK

-279 VLYSAKSE
+279 VLYAAKSE
-287 VDALDNQEYDANL
+287 VDAQENEEFAGNL
-300 VLKLE
+300 TQKLE
-305 LVSEAEALLPVTDR
+305 LLTEAEQLLTETDR
-319 TKARDTLT
+319 TKARNALSS
-327 TIQRKWDAIGKV
+327 IQRRWDAIGKV
-339 PRDQVKPLEDRLRK
+339 PRDQVKVIEERLRK
-353 VEAVVRKLDEDHWKR
+353 VEAAVRKLDDDHWKR

-376 TDGLT
+376 AEGLAG
-381 SQLNEAIAK
+381 QLNDAIQK
-390 LEAELESAK
+390 LEAELAEAK
-399 AGQDAAAITEAT
+399 AGTDAARIAEAT

>member
-1 MVPSGTHD
+1 MT
-9 ESSKVSLLTTTD
+9 LLTTTD
-21 QHPWGRVD
+21 QQPWGRVD
-29 ETGTVYVREASGER
+29 ETGTVYVREAEGER

-82 PAADVAKSVANLATA
+82 PAADIAKSVANLTVA
-97 VASANAVGNLAA
+97 VANANAVGNLAA
-109 LAERLSVLD
+109 LAERLGALG
-118 GAVTEL
+118 GAVSEL
-124 TAQQGVETKAAA
+124 TEQQSIETKAASA
-136 AAAVAERAAI
+136 TAVAERAEI
-146 VDEAERLAAEDP
+146 VTEAERLAAEDP

-225 TRKQNLIEQAEALSS
+225 TKKQNLIEQAEGLAP

-245 VSTYRNLLEEWK
+245 VSAYRALLDEWK

-279 VLYSAKSE
+279 VLYSVKSE
-287 VDALDNQEYDANL
+287 VEAQDNEEFSANL
-300 VLKLE
+300 VQKLE
-305 LVSEAEALLPVTDR
+305 LVTEAETLLSTTDR
-319 TKARDTLT
+319 NAARDTLT
-327 TIQRKWDAIGKV
+327 TIQRKWDLIGKV
-339 PRDQVKPLEDRLRK
+339 PRDQVKPIEDRLRK
-353 VEAVVRKLDEDHWKR
+353 VEAVVRKLDDDHWKR

-376 TDGLT
+376 TEGLAG
-381 SQLNEAIAK
+381 QLNDAIAK
-390 LEAELESAK
+390 LEAELATAQK
-399 AGQDAAAITEAT
+399 GQNARAIKDAT
-411 EALEARKAWLKAIG
+411 EALEARKTWLKAIG